1 MGKLNKRQYSENEE
15 LANTITHGVG
25 IILGLTAGVWLLM
38 LAGRSC
44 DYWAIGSV
52 LAYVI
57 CMLFSYIISTCY
69 HACNEAKLKS
79 TLRKLDHIAIYFHI
93 AGTYTFFT
101 LTVFRETAFWGWTL
115 FFVVWVAAFTGACIS
130 YKGKGIGNRIETT
143 CYVVMG
149 LVVFIAFK
157 PIIETLQ
164 PTGTLKILWYLIAG
178 GISYIC
184 GAVFYM
190 FKKVQYIHAIFHIFV
205 LFGSVFH
212 ILAIN
217 SALAL
222 KQS

>member
-1 MGKLNKRQYSENEE
+1 MVNLNKRQYSQNEE

-25 IILGLTAGVWLLM
+25 ILLGSSAGVWLLM
-38 LAGRSC
+38 QAVRSC
-44 DYWAIGSV
+44 DGWVIGSV
-52 LAYVI
+52 LTYVV
-57 CMLFSYIISTCY
+57 CMLFSYTISTYY
-69 HACNEAKLKS
+69 HACKDEKRKS

-115 FFVVWVAAFTGACIS
+115 FFVVWVAALTGAYIS
-130 YKGKGIGNRIETT
+130 YKGKGIGNKIETT

-164 PTGTLKILWYLIAG
+164 PIGTLKILWYLIAG

-190 FKKVQYIHAIFHIFV
+190 FKKVQYVHAVFHIFV
-205 LFGSVFH
+205 LIGSVFH
-212 ILAIN
+212 ILSIA

-222 KQS
+222 K